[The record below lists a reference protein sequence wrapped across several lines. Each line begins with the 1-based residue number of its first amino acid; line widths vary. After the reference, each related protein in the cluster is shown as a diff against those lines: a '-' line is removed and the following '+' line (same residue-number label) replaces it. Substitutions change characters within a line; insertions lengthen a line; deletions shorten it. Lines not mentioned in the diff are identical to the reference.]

1 MATPNCFIKI
11 FLHITIDGSA
21 AEFQENHDARQVPGA
36 ASTVQYNV
44 LCWKNTRN
52 KTSNNVDDMQYKWI
66 YPYCSCLA
74 MSCYDSVLISFIQ
87 QNYFQNNHILPIY
100 VCTFGIFRCMVIC
113 MLCCPKISIRI
124 CAHYWSFVTKG
135 IMYSHASI
143 CNIYTYILFR
153 VQLCSLSCIETY
165 ALFHCMNFDWRH

>member
-1 MATPNCFIKI
+1 MPDKSQVQLVQCNTTFCVDKI
-11 FLHITIDGSA
+11 HETK
-21 AEFQENHDARQVPGA
+21 R
-36 ASTVQYNV
+36 
-44 LCWKNTRN
+44 
-52 KTSNNVDDMQYKWI
+52 TSNNVDDMQYKWI

-74 MSCYDSVLISFIQ
+74 MSCCDSVLISFIQ

-100 VCTFGIFRCMVIC
+100 VCTFGIFRCMVKC

-143 CNIYTYILFR
+143 CNIYTYIYYFEYSFVRYHVLKHMHCFI
-153 VQLCSLSCIETY
+153 VWILIEDINSRPHNQAVSIAIFVIMT
-165 ALFHCMNFDWRH
+165 LIIILP